1 MYKKLCGL
9 LLSILC
15 CFSVSLIAE
24 MHDIDVAII
33 GGGPTG
39 AASGLYVGGARLK
52 GGAVIFDRN
61 PGGAITGA
69 YDVFNWPGVNHD
81 SGSAIMDRFIAQ
93 VKALGVEFVDDVI
106 ESADFSV
113 YPYKLVS
120 AEHGIWFAR
129 SVIIATGSSPR
140 RLNVPGEQEYWGCG
154 VATCA
159 LCEAPL
165 YDGMDVVVIGSGDSS
180 VDKALHLAKYAKSVT
195 VYVRGPQ
202 MRAKAIMQERLCD
215 VKDRVK
221 VIFNKEVVEVVGN
234 GEKVVAIRLRDA
246 ITGIVEQIAT
256 DGVFLA
262 IGHAPNS
269 ALFKDYLELTPSG
282 YIVTRDGGVLTG
294 LPGVF
299 AAGTVTDVGQRYN
312 QGFIAAGFGGQA
324 GIEAVKYIRYEA
336 CRK

>member
-1 MYKKLCGL
+1 MYKKLYSL
-9 LLSILC
+9 LLCSLC
-15 CFSVSLIAE
+15 WFSASLSAE
-24 MHDIDVAII
+24 DHRVDVAII

-69 YDVFNWPGVNHD
+69 YDVFNWPGVEHD

-106 ESADFSV
+106 ESVDFSV

-120 AEHGIWFAR
+120 SESGTWYAR
-129 SVIIATGSSPR
+129 AVIVATGSSPR

-165 YDGMDVVVIGSGDSS
+165 YEGMDVIVVGAGDSS

-195 VYVRGPQ
+195 VYVRGRQ

-221 VIFNKEVVEVVGN
+221 VVFNKEVVEVIGN
-234 GEKVVAIRLRDA
+234 GEKVVAVRLRDN
-246 ITGIVEQIAT
+246 ITGVVEQVAT
-256 DGVFLA
+256 AGVFLA

-269 ALFKDYLELTPSG
+269 AMFKDYLPLTPAG
-282 YIVTRDGGVLTG
+282 YIITHDGGVLTD

-336 CRK
+336 CP

>member
-1 MYKKLCGL
+1 MYKKLYSL
-9 LLSILC
+9 LLCSLC
-15 CFSVSLIAE
+15 CFSASLSAE
-24 MHDIDVAII
+24 DHRVDVAII

-39 AASGLYVGGARLK
+39 AAAGLYVGGARLK

-93 VKALGVEFVDDVI
+93 VKALGVEFVDDII
-106 ESADFSV
+106 ESVDFSI

-120 AEHGIWFAR
+120 AESGTWYAR
-129 SVIIATGSSPR
+129 AVIIATGSSPR

-165 YDGMDVVVIGSGDSS
+165 YEGMDVVVVGAGDSS

-195 VYVRGPQ
+195 VYVRGRQ

-215 VKDRVK
+215 AKDRVK

-234 GEKVVAIRLRDA
+234 GEKVVAVRLRDNL
-246 ITGIVEQIAT
+246 TGVVERVAT

-269 ALFKDYLELTPSG
+269 AMFKDYLPVTSAG
-282 YIVTRDGGVLTG
+282 YIITRDGGVLTD

-336 CRK
+336 CP